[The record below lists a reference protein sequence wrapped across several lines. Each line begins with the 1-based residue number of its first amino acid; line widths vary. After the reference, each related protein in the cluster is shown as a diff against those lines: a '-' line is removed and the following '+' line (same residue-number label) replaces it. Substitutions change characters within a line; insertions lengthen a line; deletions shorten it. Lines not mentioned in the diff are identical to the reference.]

1 MNKENLMI
9 PCQRHLFDMPEDV
22 AYFNCAFTSP
32 LLKAGREA
40 GNAAISDKSVPWTI
54 TPGDFFRNLEEN
66 RELFAQII
74 GSDPGHVAI
83 IPSVSYGIALAA
95 KNLPVSKGQNIVVL
109 EDQFPSNVY
118 VWMRKAD
125 EKGAEIKTVPRP
137 ADGNWTDAVLE
148 TIDSDTA
155 VAALP
160 NCHWTDGTLL
170 DLVKIGRQ
178 CRNLGAALVVDGIQS
193 LGAMPFS
200 VSGVRPDFLA
210 VGAHKWLLGPYGYG
224 FCYVDSKWHGGV
236 PLEENWL
243 NRSGSEDFS
252 RLVDYRK
259 EYQPGARRYDCGEAS
274 SFILSPI
281 AAAALRQILAWEVE
295 KVAGTLGTI
304 TDKIAEGAAELG
316 LATAPKINRASHLL
330 GVTLP
335 GGIPKS
341 LPENLS
347 RQNIFVSIRGD
358 SIRISTIQ
366 KKKPVACCP
375 R

>member
-1 MNKENLMI
+1 MI

-32 LLKAGREA
+32 LLKTGREA

-54 TPGDFFRNLEEN
+54 TSGDFFKNLEEN
-66 RELFAQII
+66 RELFARII

-125 EKGAEIKTVPRP
+125 EKGAEMKTVPRP

-200 VSGVRPDFLA
+200 VSGIRPDFLA
-210 VGAHKWLLGPYGYG
+210 AGAHKWLLGPYGYG
-224 FCYVDSKWHGGV
+224 FCYVDSKWHGG
-236 PLEENWL
+236 EI
-243 NRSGSEDFS
+243 RS
-252 RLVDYRK
+252 
-259 EYQPGARRYDCGEAS
+259 AS
-274 SFILSPI
+274 L
-281 AAAALRQILAWEVE
+281 
-295 KVAGTLGTI
+295 
-304 TDKIAEGAAELG
+304 
-316 LATAPKINRASHLL
+316 
-330 GVTLP
+330 
-335 GGIPKS
+335 
-341 LPENLS
+341 
-347 RQNIFVSIRGD
+347 
-358 SIRISTIQ
+358 RISTIQ
-366 KKKPVACCP
+366 RKKPAACCP